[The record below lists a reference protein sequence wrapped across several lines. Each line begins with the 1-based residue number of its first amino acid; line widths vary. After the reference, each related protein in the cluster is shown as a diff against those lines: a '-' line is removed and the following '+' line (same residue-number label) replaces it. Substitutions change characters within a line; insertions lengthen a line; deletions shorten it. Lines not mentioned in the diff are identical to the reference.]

1 MSRHALPPD
10 VPAAAPA
17 AVSASPERL
26 SPAQLFMLFTHTS
39 LVGFGG
45 VLPWVYRILVERR
58 QVLSRRELAELLAFA
73 QILPGPTICNLSVI
87 IGHRNAG
94 LIGGMAALAGM
105 ITAPLAIVIML
116 GIAYRHYGDLSPV
129 RHALAGMSAVAAG
142 LVVAMALKMAR
153 DLPRLWRNAAFAGL
167 MFAGVAVMRWPLLAV
182 IGVLVPLALFTFG
195 KGIRR

>member
-10 VPAAAPA
+10 VPAAVPA
-17 AVSASPERL
+17 VPVAL
-26 SPAQLFMLFTHTS
+26 SPTQLFLLFTQTS

-58 QVLSRRELAELLAFA
+58 KVLSRRELGELLAFA

-87 IGHRNAG
+87 IGHRHAG
-94 LIGGMAALAGM
+94 LVGGVAALAGM
-105 ITAPLAIVIML
+105 IMAPLAIVITL
-116 GIAYRHYGDLSPV
+116 GIAYRHYGDLLPV

-142 LVVAMALKMAR
+142 LVGAMALKMAR
-153 DLPRLWRNAAFAGL
+153 DLPRRWKNAIFAGL

-182 IGVLVPLALFTFG
+182 ISVLVPLSLLTFW
-195 KGIRR
+195 KGIGR